1 MNNTD
6 NIENKARRR
15 KNGNRDEAG
24 RRRRNANGNGTLIQK
39 KSGLFMAKWVVGKEQ
54 IGEETITTADGRIEV
69 KPKFKY
75 VYHTESTHSYDIDNA
90 RAFLNRRTAEL
101 CLDKEEQ
108 VIDKL
113 LEKKDSIAFRR
124 MKMEEREKEEA
135 DKREREAP
143 AMTLLEAFKY
153 YRDSARR
160 PDSGKRTL
168 DGYEGQYGVFV
179 DWMKETYPTVKEIR
193 QVTMEHAEKFSA
205 YLKANKANNTHNK
218 YMTFLR
224 RMWAILQWVPY
235 AKIPKNDS
243 PWDGIRN
250 LRLDDQQGREAFSI
264 EQLEKLIPV
273 LPADLKVLC
282 AIGLY
287 TGLRLEDCCTISWDE
302 IHLKENFIYSKPRKT
317 KSYNRIIYIPLNP
330 VLKEVLEKIPEEER
344 VGYILPQIAEAYL
357 KEPSL
362 VTNRFQDSLKSVGIS
377 TIYERTDG
385 KRNRT
390 KFGFHSL
397 RHSAASFM
405 INNGA
410 KFAFVEKLLGH
421 SSESMTWHYYHENII
436 PLRSAVS
443 KIPVINAF
451 ETSYSRR
458 NSLDN
463 SEIIDIT
470 PIDPLEKFVEL
481 AKQMSES
488 QIRIAQSILSG
499 EHPAIETRLIT
510 HKSA

>member
-1 MNNTD
+1 MNKMNNSG
-6 NIENKARRR
+6 NKARRR
-15 KNGNRDEAG
+15 KNGNRDETG
-24 RRRRNANGNGTLIQK
+24 RRRRNANGSGTLIQK
-39 KSGLFMAKWVVGKEQ
+39 KSGLFMAKWVIDKKK
-54 IGEETITTADGRIEV
+54 IGEKIISTADGRTEI
-69 KPKFKY
+69 KPKFRY
-75 VYHTESTHSYDIDNA
+75 IYHTESTHSYDIEDA
-90 RAFLNRRTAEL
+90 REFLNRRTAEL
-101 CLDKEEQ
+101 CLDREEQ
-108 VIDKL
+108 VLDKIW
-113 LEKKDSIAFRR
+113 EKKDALAFKR

-135 DKREREAP
+135 AQREREAP

-179 DWMKETYPTVKEIR
+179 DWMKENYPMVKEIR

-205 YLKANKANNTHNK
+205 HLKVNKANNTHNK

-224 RMWAILQWVPY
+224 RMWTILQWVPY

-250 LRLDDQQGREAFSI
+250 LRLDDQQGREAFSL
-264 EQLEKLIPV
+264 EQLEKFIPA
-273 LPADLKVLC
+273 LPADLKILC

-287 TGLRLEDCCTISWDE
+287 TGLRLEDCCTISWDK

-344 VGYILPQIAEAYL
+344 IGYILPQIAEAYL

-458 NSLDN
+458 NPLEN
-463 SEIIDIT
+463 TEIIDIA

-481 AKQMSES
+481 AKQMTES